1 MHYEQSSAPDHLNK
15 RINGAVD
22 IDLTAGGAITYN
34 HLNLPKEILVKDD
47 NGAAKGKI
55 TYIYDAA
62 GNKLKKI
69 TEEDA
74 TAANGNIKTVTT
86 TIYIGGFVYESKTD
100 NNSNTTDYTDK
111 LQFAGHEEG
120 RIRFKEAVGAN
131 PASYHYDYMVKD
143 HLGNVRM
150 VLTEERQVDKYPV
163 ASLEDAKLSIEQQY
177 YTINAGNIV
186 AAISLNTP
194 PPAYINDNGIQNN
207 PEDPAFEQA
216 NSQKLY
222 KLNSTTNK
230 TGLGIT
236 LKVMAGD
243 KIDIF
248 GKSYW
253 VDNNTGGSGVN
264 VAPVVLDLLSGLMGA
279 PTGAAAG
286 GHTTAEELNSVSGVT
301 APVGNFIDDPA
312 RNDGGYPQRP
322 KAFIKYI
329 FLDEQFKYADG
340 GFSAVNNTAGLK
352 DHFNDL
358 QNLTASKNG
367 YVYIYVSNESPVNVF
382 FDNLQVVHSRSPI
395 LEETHYYPFG
405 LTMTGISSKA
415 LNFGGRENKYKF
427 NGGTELENK
436 EFSDGSGLD
445 LYATDFRSYDPQI
458 GRFHQPDFLAAM
470 SFDQSPYAFVN
481 NNPILFIDPLGLDTI
496 RSAAQPTKINPG
508 DVWVK
513 PGENGSEWYY
523 NYNPDDPN
531 AAQNGDLQ
539 GYVSAGSSKTLEE
552 VTVTST
558 PRQQTTTTP
567 NDRVPATNIPSGITF
582 GRNANRNV
590 VSQYTVNTLSDIM
603 RASGNPNIVITST
616 LRTPEDQARAMYN
629 NIVSRGVQYNLNLYG
644 PAGDRVVNVAAQ
656 GQQQGLTRDE
666 ILAAMAAEI
675 RRIGPGRVSRHAGD
689 PNVINV
695 LDISPHSIRNRQA
708 FVQEIRARG
717 IFLIQPPRDPAYHLE
732 IRQ

>member
-1 MHYEQSSAPDHLNK
+1 VHYEQSSAPDHLNK

-264 VAPVVLDLLSGLMGA
+264 VAPVVLDLLNGLMGA

-322 KAFIKYI
+322 KAFINYI

-358 QNLTASKNG
+358 QNLTAPKNG
-367 YVYIYVSNESPVNVF
+367 YIYIYVSNESPVNVF

-405 LTMTGISSKA
+405 LTMAGISSRA
-415 LNFGGRENKYKF
+415 LNNFPENKYKF
-427 NGGTELENK
+427 NDGSELQNK
-436 EFSDGSGLD
+436 EFSDGSGLEI
-445 LYATDFRSYDPQI
+445 YETAFRGYDPQI
-458 GRFHQPDFLAAM
+458 GRFHQIDPLAEAT
-470 SFDQSPYAFVN
+470 DDWAPYAYCN
-481 NNPILFIDPLGLDTI
+481 NNPILFNDPLGLDTTVTI
-496 RSAAQPTKINPG
+496 NGNQQLTLTDSEAASAVTVTATAKNPKPTTTTSIGGGDPGSSQAGLPAYPLAPPLYSVPGGMKEPFPLPAIGPLLARGGLTLAATVLPLYGGLAPAVPYNQYDRVPYAYPWGGHGNDDGNTNPHI
-508 DVWVK
+508 VYYFTYEPK
-513 PGENGSEWYY
+513 PGESAILKYGISDYLR
-523 NYNPDDPN
+523 N
-531 AAQNGDLQ
+531 AQSRPENQ
-539 GYVSAGSSKTLEE
+539 VSKFRRKYGNSVMYTIY
-552 VTVTST
+552 TRTIN
-558 PRQQTTTTP
+558 RQQAKFIERLMVT
-567 NDRVPATNIPSGITF
+567 
-582 GRNANRNV
+582 
-590 VSQYTVNTLSDIM
+590 QH
-603 RASGNPNIVITST
+603 
-616 LRTPEDQARAMYN
+616 
-629 NIVSRGVQYNLNLYG
+629 
-644 PAGDRVVNVAAQ
+644 VNVWGYKPIEQ
-656 GQQQGLTRDE
+656 DKPEPFT
-666 ILAAMAAEI
+666 
-675 RRIGPGRVSRHAGD
+675 P
-689 PNVINV
+689 PY
-695 LDISPHSIRNRQA
+695 A
-708 FVQEIRARG
+708 F
-717 IFLIQPPRDPAYHLE
+717 
-732 IRQ
+732 